1 MIALCDCATL
11 REAAALSELAAAIA
25 AIAAVCDAIDEFI
38 KFSNFLVSGLNI
50 GCLNLQCV
58 RKLSLLVYVA
68 RHNGHSKR
76 PGKCT

>member
-1 MIALCDCATL
+1 M
-11 REAAALSELAAAIA
+11 REFAAAIA

-58 RKLSLLVYVA
+58 RKLSLRVYVA
-68 RHNGHSKR
+68 RQRGHSKR
-76 PGKCT
+76 PGK